1 MVSAAT
7 PTAGIWVAFFS
18 RCQPDNI
25 VADRC
30 REHGVGILAHS
41 TLGKGLLTGRY
52 KAGHEWSPDDERS
65 NMVDFHGAFWGL
77 FRSLCLFV
85 PILLSALCSPVVIKL
100 PPLQTSGQPEC
111 VPPESAGSG
120 L

>member
-7 PTAGIWVAFFS
+7 PIAGIWVAFFS
-18 RCQPDNI
+18 RCQPDNV

-65 NMVDFHGAFWGL
+65 NMVDFHGAFWGVG
-77 FRSLCLFV
+77 C
-85 PILLSALCSPVVIKL
+85 
-100 PPLQTSGQPEC
+100 
-111 VPPESAGSG
+111 SG
-120 L
+120 LSVSSSRYSCLLRVRLS

>member
-1 MVSAAT
+1 MFSWRYVESKILPWCAAT
-7 PTAGIWVAFFS
+7 PIAGIWVAFFS

-52 KAGHEWSPDDERS
+52 KAGHEWLPDDERS
-65 NMVDFHGAFWGL
+65 NMVDFHGAL
-77 FRSLCLFV
+77 S
-85 PILLSALCSPVVIKL
+85 PLSALAAGL
-100 PPLQTSGQPEC
+100 PPADRACSLL
-111 VPPESAGSG
+111 VPNLAAAMFVR
-120 L
+120 

>member
-1 MVSAAT
+1 M
-7 PTAGIWVAFFS
+7 FS
-18 RCQPDNI
+18 WRYVESKILPW
-25 VADRC
+25 C

-77 FRSLCLFV
+77 AVQFSLSSLHPDTPV
-85 PILLSALCSPVVIKL
+85 CSVFACRDQAASL
-100 PPLQTSGQPEC
+100 ADLWAT
-111 VPPESAGSG
+111 
-120 L
+120 